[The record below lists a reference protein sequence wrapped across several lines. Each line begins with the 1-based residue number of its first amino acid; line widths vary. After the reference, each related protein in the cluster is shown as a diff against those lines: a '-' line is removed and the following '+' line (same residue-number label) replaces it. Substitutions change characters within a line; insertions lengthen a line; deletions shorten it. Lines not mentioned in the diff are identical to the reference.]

1 VNTAALSATPR
12 RLSALFVALDPEL
25 HRVRPDGHGFA
36 FSEHLWHLADLE
48 TEAFQVR
55 LRRMLEED
63 APFLPDFDGAA
74 AARSRDYLAL
84 DPAEGLR
91 RFTAARARTLEAF
104 SRLREAEWG
113 RIAEQ
118 QGMGVM
124 SLAELPGRI
133 LAHDQAH
140 LCELRGLLAA
150 LRREPLQEILGN
162 TTTMEDCA

>member
-1 VNTAALSATPR
+1 MNTAPLAITPR
-12 RLSALFVALDPEL
+12 RLAALFVSLDPEL

-63 APFLPDFDGAA
+63 TPFMPDFDGAA
-74 AARSRDYLAL
+74 AARARDYLAL

-91 RFTAARARTLEAF
+91 RFAAARARTLEAF
-104 SRLREAEWG
+104 SRLREAEWRRLG
-113 RIAEQ
+113 EQ
-118 QGMGVM
+118 QGAGVM
-124 SLAELPGRI
+124 SLADMPARI
-133 LAHDQAH
+133 LAHDRGH

-150 LRREPLQEILGN
+150 LRRDPLMELLGEGR
-162 TTTMEDCA
+162 TVEDCA

>member
-1 VNTAALSATPR
+1 MNTVALSATPR
-12 RLSALFVALDPEL
+12 RLSALFVALEPEL

-48 TEAFQVR
+48 TEAFQAR
-55 LRRMLEED
+55 LRRMLDED

-91 RFTAARARTLEAF
+91 RFTAARARTLELF

-113 RIAEQ
+113 RLGEQ
-118 QGMGVM
+118 QGAGMM
-124 SLAELPGRI
+124 SLAELPARI
-133 LAHDQAH
+133 LAHDRDH
-140 LCELRGLLAA
+140 LCQLRGLLSA
-150 LRREPLQEILGN
+150 LRREPLMGLLGEGG
-162 TTTMEDCA
+162 MAEDCA

>member
-1 VNTAALSATPR
+1 VNTASLSTTPR
-12 RLSALFVALDPEL
+12 RLSALFVALEPEL
-25 HRVRPDGHGFA
+25 HLVRPDGHGFA

-63 APFLPDFDGAA
+63 RPFLPDFDGAA
-74 AARSRDYLAL
+74 AARVRDYLAL

-91 RFTAARARTLEAF
+91 RFSAARARTLEAF
-104 SRLREAEWG
+104 SRLRQAEWG
-113 RIAEQ
+113 RLGEQ

-133 LAHDQAH
+133 LAHDHDH
-140 LCELRGLLAA
+140 LCQLRGLLSA
-150 LRREPLQEILGN
+150 LRREPFTGLLGEGK
-162 TTTMEDCA
+162 MAEDCA